1 MIGCLNIEGILV
13 VMLVND
19 VAFVFLTLSNLL
31 LHSLIDEFVE
41 NNCENTSNKREW
53 QEDVDGLEA
62 LRVSMENL
70 LNNGTKGNGR
80 V

>member
-1 MIGCLNIEGILV
+1 MIGCLNIEAILV

-19 VAFVFLTLSNLL
+19 VAFVFLALSNLL

-70 LNNGTKGNGR
+70 LNNSTKGNGG

>member
-13 VMLVND
+13 FMLFND
-19 VAFVFLTLSNLL
+19 VALVFLTLSNLL
-31 LHSLIDEFVE
+31 LHSLIDKFVE
-41 NNCENTSNKREW
+41 NYCENASNKREW

-70 LNNGTKGNGR
+70 LNNSTKGNGG